1 MNAPP
6 VQTPHALPE
15 APGAKAARIC
25 GILAIVFGLTCIGI
39 PVAIVLGIV
48 ALVQQAKA
56 KRMAAE
62 FPTEFRTPSG
72 SGLVTAIVGL
82 VLPILMLPFAG
93 IVAAIAIPAFLSQ
106 RERAVSHLMRNN
118 LMNRT
123 GDLVAAYER
132 GLETGQDQASIQAAL
147 EQILREA
154 TERNPMDKDAPAFRA
169 TLTVV
174 DAQSEE
180 DARLLAENEAHTLG
194 ETVFVISFPSEAQP
208 FAYLAGAGRLRHPVE
223 GSNFVSHAT
232 ALN

>member
-1 MNAPP
+1 MNTTP
-6 VQTPHALPE
+6 VQSPHAPPE
-15 APGAKAARIC
+15 APGAKAARVC
-25 GILAIVFGLTCIGI
+25 GILAIAFGLTCIGI
-39 PVAIVLGIV
+39 PVAIVLGVV

-56 KRMAAE
+56 KRLAAE
-62 FPTEFRTPSG
+62 FPMDYRTPPR
-72 SGLVTAIVGL
+72 SGLVTAIIGL

-106 RERAVSHLMRNN
+106 RERAVSHIMRNN

-123 GDLVAAYER
+123 GDLVATYER

-154 TERNPMDKDAPAFRA
+154 PERNPMDKEAPAFRA

-180 DARLLAENEAHTLG
+180 EVRLLAENEARTLG
-194 ETVFVISFPSEAQP
+194 EIVFVVSFPSEAQP

-223 GSNFVSHAT
+223 GSSYVSHGT